1 MLQKEIINGLSDLV
15 IDNNRDRQLT
25 DEPTL
30 AGTLA
35 ATCENLGQTLRLLAD
50 EVEKL
55 NSLQTDNIVDDADE
69 LWDKLQPKIEELN
82 NLQTDN
88 IIDES
93 DELWDK
99 LQPKIEELV
108 KETIRDADVDL
119 DLDISVD
126 SISFRV

>member
-1 MLQKEIINGLSDLV
+1 MEEKVINGLSD
-15 IDNNRDRQLT
+15 ISTDTNRHSESDV
-25 DEPTL
+25 TL
-30 AGTLA
+30 AGQIA

-55 NSLQTDNIVDDADE
+55 NS
-69 LWDKLQPKIEELN
+69 
-82 NLQTDN
+82 LQTDN

>member
-1 MLQKEIINGLSDLV
+1 MGYLILLLIIIG
-15 IDNNRDRQLT
+15 IRQLT

-30 AGTLA
+30 SKELLA

-69 LWDKLQPKIEELN
+69 LWDKLQPKIEEL
-82 NLQTDN
+82 
-88 IIDES
+88 
-93 DELWDK
+93 
-99 LQPKIEELV
+99 V

-126 SISFRV
+126 SVSFRV